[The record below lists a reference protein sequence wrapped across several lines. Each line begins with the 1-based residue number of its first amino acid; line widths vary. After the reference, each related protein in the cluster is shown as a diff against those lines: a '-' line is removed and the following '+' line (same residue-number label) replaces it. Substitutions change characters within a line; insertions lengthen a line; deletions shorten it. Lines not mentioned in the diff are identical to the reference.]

1 MLHLKLQTMSELII
15 PIADVDD
22 AVAGTEVGKTIE
34 VYASFKVISKDDSEI
49 VVEVSDVEK
58 CEDIEEGD
66 DEAEGDEEEEGDMKS
81 KVSNSSYEEDDSNIS
96 DSKPTKRGKKG
107 MGILIMVGGSKKK

>member
-1 MLHLKLQTMSELII
+1 MLHLKLQTMSELTL
-15 PIADVDD
+15 PIGDVDD

-34 VYASFKVISKDDSEI
+34 VYATFKVISKNNSEI

-58 CEDIEEGD
+58 CEDMGEDEDEPEGD
-66 DEAEGDEEEEGDMKS
+66 DEEEGDMKS
-81 KVSNSSYEEDDSNIS
+81 KVSNSSYEEDDSNMS

>member
-1 MLHLKLQTMSELII
+1 MLHLKLQTMSELTI

-34 VYASFKVISKDDSEI
+34 VYASFKVISKNDSEM
-49 VVEVSDVEK
+49 VVQVSDVEK
-58 CEDIEEGD
+58 CEDMGD
-66 DEAEGDEEEEGDMKS
+66 DDNYSADDDEEEGDMKS
-81 KVSNSSYEEDDSNIS
+81 KVSNSSYEEDDSSMS

-107 MGILIMVGGSKKK
+107 MGILIMIGGPKKK